1 MVLPNNFYLE
11 HLLVV
16 WLYFVLLTKTMLKS
30 NDSEVLDEGA
40 QMNLHNQEVSQNDDE
55 VNIYD
60 DEPID
65 SEIDPSDNDL
75 PNKEVFEYDEKYL
88 LR

>member
-1 MVLPNNFYLE
+1 
-11 HLLVV
+11 
-16 WLYFVLLTKTMLKS
+16 MLKS

>member
-1 MVLPNNFYLE
+1 
-11 HLLVV
+11 
-16 WLYFVLLTKTMLKS
+16 MLKS
-30 NDSEVLDEGA
+30 NDSEDLDEGA
-40 QMNLHNQEVSQNDDE
+40 QMNLPNQEVSQNDDE

-65 SEIDPSDNDL
+65 SEIDPSDDDL
-75 PNKEVFEYDEKYL
+75 PNKEVFEDDEKYL